1 MKLRLCASRL
11 LTMESSLSI
20 QRAQLLHHFI
30 AHDGT
35 FSTITQDQ
43 DSDALSSMM
52 EQYGCDEGDYRME
65 LETFWELMQNAAN
78 ILNGG
83 ESAPDRIETADIHS
97 NGFVE
102 STPETDAQNTQCF
115 CYTQE
120 ESDELNASTLP
131 SYTEYNECPAGNS
144 VDNRSVAGSHSTGSL
159 NAGVL
164 EPAQPLMH
172 RKSEEMT
179 KTDTNTTSQYMQNAA
194 IILNGNEPAPDHI
207 GTKDVHHN
215 HFLPSTPGTDA
226 QTTQC
231 CSYTQ
236 EESEELNTSTL
247 RPYTECTECS
257 VTNSVH
263 SVPDVTG
270 VMTTNDT
277 NATSQYTTT
286 VSPMSA
292 IPSKKKTVKVRVLLG
307 GSVTAQSKESTQVK
321 SLNTQ
326 CVSKVEEFPALVSVP
341 PRPAFS
347 GILHHKR
354 GLTTSVKN
362 NMVNTGYKYGGRG
375 FAIWK
380 QHCGR
385 AIYTCTELHC
395 TKTFGGD
402 VDKLK
407 RFFVERGGFK
417 KDQIRMVRVFG
428 SNSVDVGTK
437 SKDENGVKKYAR
449 IYVRG
454 SIENIKGGIKKLNAE
469 DGKQSVVSIYKLR
482 RNDRSRKLVV
492 RNFDILSKDDHRKF
506 TKMFLKFG
514 QLDTD
519 VVMGRNRNGVNYALV
534 TYRSIDGARSCER
547 NQNDQKFRKYRYGNR
562 LVFNGRNL
570 MIGYV
575 NKEKESNSKKGR
587 RQ

>member
-35 FSTITQDQ
+35 FSTITKEQ

-78 ILNGG
+78 ILN
-83 ESAPDRIETADIHS
+83 EDEPAPDRIETADIHS

-102 STPETDAQNTQCF
+102 STPETDAKNTQCF
-115 CYTQE
+115 SYTQE
-120 ESDELNASTLP
+120 ESAELNASTLP
-131 SYTEYNECPAGNS
+131 SYTEYTECPVSDS
-144 VDNRSVAGSHSTGSL
+144 VDNRSVAGSHVTGSHIT
-159 NAGVL
+159 GVL
-164 EPAQPLMH
+164 EPAQPMMH
-172 RKSEEMT
+172 RKGEEMT
-179 KTDTNTTSQYMQNAA
+179 KADTNTTSQYMQNAA
-194 IILNGNEPAPDHI
+194 IISNGNEAASDHI
-207 GTKDVHHN
+207 ETEDVHCN

-236 EESEELNTSTL
+236 EESDELNTSTL
-247 RPYTECTECS
+247 RPYTEYTECS

-263 SVPDVTG
+263 SVPDVTK

-277 NATSQYTTT
+277 NATSQYMAAVT
-286 VSPMSA
+286 PMSA
-292 IPSKKKTVKVRVLLG
+292 IQHRKPVKVRVLLG
-307 GSVTAQSKESTQVK
+307 GSVTAQSEESTQVK

-326 CVSKVEEFPALVSVP
+326 SVSEVEEFPALVSVP

-347 GILHHKR
+347 GILYHKR

-375 FAIWK
+375 FSIWK

-385 AIYTCTELHC
+385 AIYTCTELNC
-395 TKTFGGD
+395 AKTFGGD

-428 SNSVDVGTK
+428 SNSVNVGTT
-437 SKDENGVKKYAR
+437 SKDENGVKMYAR
-449 IYVRG
+449 IYVIG
-454 SIENIKGGIKKLNAE
+454 SMENIKSSIKNMNPE
-469 DGKQSVVSIYKLR
+469 DGKQSVSIYKLR
-482 RNDRSRKLVV
+482 RNNRSRKLVV

-506 TKMFLKFG
+506 TKLFLKFG
-514 QLDTD
+514 QLETD
-519 VVMGRNRNGVNYALV
+519 VAMGRNRNGVNYALV
-534 TYRSIDGARSCER
+534 TYRSIEDARSCER

-575 NKEKESNSKKGR
+575 NEEKEANSKKGR

>member
-35 FSTITQDQ
+35 FSTITKGQ

-83 ESAPDRIETADIHS
+83 ESAPDGIETADIHS

-115 CYTQE
+115 SYTQE
-120 ESDELNASTLP
+120 ESDELNASNLP
-131 SYTEYNECPAGNS
+131 SYTEYTECPASDS
-144 VDNRSVAGSHSTGSL
+144 VDNRSVAGSHITGSHIT
-159 NAGVL
+159 GVL
-164 EPAQPLMH
+164 EPAQPMMH

-194 IILNGNEPAPDHI
+194 IILNGNEPEPDHI
-207 GTKDVHHN
+207 GTEHVHCN

-231 CSYTQ
+231 SYTQ
-236 EESEELNTSTL
+236 EDSEQFNISTL
-247 RPYTECTECS
+247 RPYAEYTECS
-257 VTNSVH
+257 VTNSVR

-277 NATSQYTTT
+277 NATSQYMAAVT
-286 VSPMSA
+286 PMSA
-292 IPSKKKTVKVRVLLG
+292 IQPRKPVKVRVLLG
-307 GSVTAQSKESTQVK
+307 GSVTAQAEESTKVK

-326 CVSKVEEFPALVSVP
+326 SVSKVEEFPALVSVP

-347 GILHHKR
+347 GILYHKP
-354 GLTTSVKN
+354 GLITSVKN
-362 NMVNTGYKYGGRG
+362 SMVNTGYKYGGRG
-375 FAIWK
+375 FSIWK

-407 RFFVERGGFK
+407 RFFVERGGFR
-417 KDQIRMVRVFG
+417 KDQIRLVRVFG
-428 SNSVDVGTK
+428 SDAVDVG
-437 SKDENGVKKYAR
+437 KKYAR
-449 IYVRG
+449 IYVIG
-454 SIENIKGGIKKLNAE
+454 SMENIKSGIKNMNPE
-469 DGKQSVVSIYKLR
+469 DGKIVVSIYKLR

-492 RNFDILSKDDHRKF
+492 RNFDILSKDDHHKF
-506 TKMFLKFG
+506 TRLFLKFG

-519 VVMGRNRNGVNYALV
+519 VVMGRNRNGINYALV
-534 TYRSIDGARSCER
+534 TYRSIEDARSCER
-547 NQNDQKFRKYRYGNR
+547 NQNDHKFRKYRYGNR

-575 NKEKESNSKKGR
+575 NEEKEANSKKGR